1 MSEEKKELKNELK
14 KNECCKGKEKLS
26 IEELDKVNGGAG
38 IRCIAKTAVGGDEEP
53 ILRKVE

>member
-26 IEELDKVNGGAG
+26 IEELEQVSGGGLPANY
-38 IRCIAKTAVGGDEEP
+38 EP
-53 ILRKVE
+53 GVEIDTPGANIYF

>member
-14 KNECCKGKEKLS
+14 KNECCEGKEKLS

-38 IRCIAKTAVGGDEEP
+38 IRCIAKTAVGGDED
-53 ILRKVE
+53 LY